1 MKYGK
6 QLQINSY
13 EPWTDKYLAYGKIKR
28 MLKRYNFVR
37 MGRRKG
43 EEDAELKFARKEAAW
58 AAEAGLGANAAGS
71 PQTQNLFKGK
81 TSLPGDRAA
90 ATATATATSP
100 LLEQQQQQQQQLGG
114 EASGYNTGGAGA
126 GEGRRATLAGGEKLS
141 PMLRRTGSLASISN
155 SKIADDHANFI
166 RMKRQE
172 SAEQGVSSATEF
184 FGIVDEE
191 LYKVEEFYKG
201 KYAELDQILGGF
213 ESRGNLQ
220 NSWAVP
226 SGNTLT
232 PLFEAYTEIT
242 ALVKFVEMN
251 GEGFR
256 KIVKKYDKTMGTSFL
271 DSFLERLQKYDFYQ
285 SKAGEALLER
295 VQGLVSRDKLLDM
308 KRHAEMAH
316 KDSAEKAIF
325 PAVKFPPLVFSL
337 LLFWLMLTFQPDL
350 DGNSHASRCL
360 TMLVFV
366 TSLWVTEAM
375 PYFVTAL
382 IIPVLVVLMD
392 VMEDS
397 SGHDKDRKKAAKT
410 VLSHMVNHTTVLIMG
425 GYAISAAFSRC
436 EIELRIASLLQ
447 KRLGGRPRLFILGIM
462 YLGLFLSTLISNH
475 TAPVLC
481 VSILMPVIRDFGV
494 DSRFAKTLL
503 LGLAFACNFGGMVT
517 PISSMQNVVAR
528 QALENAGFAI
538 SFGTWVAVGLPFC
551 ALGVFI
557 AWVLLCVVVNPCDV
571 ESIPMIVH
579 SRGEVMS
586 RKNIF
591 IVALT
596 LLTIFGWSTIG
607 VTEDLFGDLGIIAL
621 IFIIIAF
628 GSGILSEVD
637 FNSFSWHTLF
647 LLGGG
652 NVLGKAISSSQL
664 LDYLAHGIVNLLPKD
679 NKFLLLVEVVSV
691 TMCISTFVSHTV
703 AALIL
708 MPIIVEVGV
717 KCGNPVL
724 LGMGAALAVS
734 SGCALPFS
742 SFPNVTALLVTD
754 DYQRKYLVVKDF
766 LTSGL
771 PMSLA
776 SVGMIC
782 TLGYF
787 LIVEIIIPVV
797 VVTGD
802 DDDNFKQASSGR

>member
-13 EPWTDKYLAYGKIKR
+13 GPWMDKYLAYGKIKR
-28 MLKRYNFVR
+28 MLKRYHFVK
-37 MGRRKG
+37 MQRREG
-43 EEDAELKFARKEAAW
+43 EEDAELKFARKQGEPSLLRVLARVGGGRGGGG
-58 AAEAGLGANAAGS
+58 ELGAKGGS
-71 PQTQNLFKGK
+71 
-81 TSLPGDRAA
+81 D
-90 ATATATATSP
+90 
-100 LLEQQQQQQQQLGG
+100 
-114 EASGYNTGGAGA
+114 
-126 GEGRRATLAGGEKLS
+126 
-141 PMLRRTGSLASISN
+141 
-155 SKIADDHANFI
+155 FI

-172 SAEQGVSSATEF
+172 SAEQGMSTAAEF
-184 FGIVDEE
+184 FGTVDEE
-191 LYKVEEFYKG
+191 LHKVEEFYKG
-201 KYAELDQILGGF
+201 KYAELDQILGDC
-213 ESRGNLQ
+213 EARGNLQ

-232 PLFEAYTEIT
+232 PLFNAYTEIT

-256 KIVKKYDKTMGTSFL
+256 KIVKKYDKTMGTDFL
-271 DSFLERLQKYDFYQ
+271 GSFLERLQKTEFYQ
-285 SKAGEALLER
+285 SKAAETLLER

-308 KRHAEMAH
+308 KRHAELAH
-316 KDSAEKAIF
+316 MDSAEKAIF
-325 PAVKFPPLVFSL
+325 PAIKFPPLVLSL
-337 LLFWLMLTFQPDL
+337 LLFWVMSTFPPDL
-350 DGNSHASRCL
+350 DRNPHASRCL

-366 TSLWVTEAM
+366 TSLWVTEAI

-382 IIPVLVVLMD
+382 LIPVLVVLMD
-392 VMEDS
+392 IMEDS
-397 SGHDKDRKKAAKT
+397 DGGDRDRKRAAKS
-410 VLSHMVNHTTVLIMG
+410 VLGHMVDHTTILIMG

-436 EIELRIASLLQ
+436 EIELRIASFLQ
-447 KRLGGRPRLFILGIM
+447 RHLGGKPRLFILGIM

-481 VSILMPVIRDFGV
+481 VSILMPIIRDYGV
-494 DSRFAKTLL
+494 DSKFAKALL

-528 QALENAGFAI
+528 QALENAGFTI
-538 SFGTWVAVGLPFC
+538 TFGTWVAVGLPFC
-551 ALGVFI
+551 TLGVLV
-557 AWVLLCVVVNPCDV
+557 AWVLLCVVVDPCDV
-571 ESIPMIVH
+571 DSIPMIVH
-579 SRGEVMS
+579 SRGDVMS
-586 RKNIF
+586 RKNVF

-621 IFIIIAF
+621 FFIIIAF

-664 LDYLAHGIVNLLPKD
+664 LDYLAHGIVHLLPKD

-742 SFPNVTALLVTD
+742 SFPNVTDAGGGETE
-754 DYQRKYLVVKDF
+754 
-766 LTSGL
+766 
-771 PMSLA
+771 
-776 SVGMIC
+776 VGR
-782 TLGYF
+782 
-787 LIVEIIIPVV
+787 
-797 VVTGD
+797 
-802 DDDNFKQASSGR
+802 A